1 MFDPT
6 VSFHLDMVAL
16 EAGMTMYELENGIT
30 DEYLRASES
39 FGEDSEEAATEG
51 TSFMSGLFEDDF
63 VATEGF
69 KETMGKVG
77 KGIKAALITIG
88 GAIKKVF
95 LGLARTIQS
104 AFQALIEKISRAKAK
119 RDPWVAKILTDPDMQ
134 RMTNSISKT
143 FTSAASTVAAASQ
156 VIMPI
161 VKKINSA
168 LNKAAIGNSKKAD
181 AYNDN
186 DVSNVGKNYIKSNQ
200 LKNRDDNMGY
210 DRTEDEIEAAKAQIT
225 KLEEMYK
232 EIDGAVA
239 LVNESARIINEKTAA
254 EKKSGV
260 NVKAPG
266 LKTNSK
272 GEEKNTLIKKAPSGK
287 MLISALLSGVNAAPI
302 NNVAKRVTTE
312 CSVHAKACDSIVKQA
327 SGLNGSHEGNVGYRL
342 CQIYLN
348 ASKIFSKI
356 SLVCNKVFIF
366 KVSDLSDESMA
377 NMDEYEKKN
386 YSGDDGSDEIYFDD

>member
-16 EAGMTMYELENGIT
+16 EAGMTMYEIENGIT
-30 DEYLRASES
+30 DEYLRAVES
-39 FGEDSEEAATEG
+39 FTEDSEEAATEG

-77 KGIKAALITIG
+77 KGIKAGLITIG

-119 RDPWVAKILTDPDMQ
+119 NDPWVAKILSDGNIQ
-134 RMTNSISKT
+134 KIVNAISKT
-143 FTSAASTVAAASQ
+143 FTTAASTVAAASQ

-181 AYNDN
+181 AYNEN

-200 LKNRDDNMGY
+200 LKNRDDQMGY
-210 DRTEDEIEAAKAQIT
+210 DRTEDEISAAREQIK
-225 KLEEMYK
+225 KLEEMYT
-232 EIDGAVA
+232 ELDGAVGM
-239 LVNESARIINEKTAA
+239 VNESARGLDIGQKVLKDAGLNTKV
-254 EKKSGV
+254 S
-260 NVKAPG
+260 G

-272 GEEKNTLIKKAPSGK
+272 GEEKDTLIKKTMNKK

-312 CSVHAKACDSIVKQA
+312 CSVHAKACDNIVKQA
-327 SGLNGSHEGNVGYRL
+327 TGFAGGTEANTGYRL
-342 CQIYLN
+342 CKIYLD
-348 ASKIFSKI
+348 ASKVFSKI

-366 KVSDLSDESMA
+366 KVSDLSDESSVNTDKYA
-377 NMDEYEKKN
+377 EQFGN
-386 YSGDDGSDEIYFDD
+386 DDVYTDSLT

>member
-30 DEYLRASES
+30 DEYLRAVES
-39 FGEDSEEAATEG
+39 FTEDSEEAATEG
-51 TSFMSGLFEDDF
+51 ASFMSGLFEDDF

-77 KGIKAALITIG
+77 KGIKAALITVG
-88 GAIKKVF
+88 GAIKKIF

-119 RDPWVAKILTDPDMQ
+119 NDPWVAKILAKDPSGQ
-134 RMTNSISKT
+134 LQKMTNAISKT
-143 FTSAASTVAAASQ
+143 FATAASTVAAASQ

-168 LNKAAIGNSKKAD
+168 LNKAAIGNSKKAN
-181 AYNDN
+181 AYNED

-200 LKNRDDNMGY
+200 LKNRNDDMGY
-210 DRTEDEIEAAKAQIT
+210 ERTENEIAAAKEQIK
-225 KLEEMYK
+225 KLEEMYT
-232 EIDGAVA
+232 ELDGAVGM
-239 LVNESARIINEKTAA
+239 VNESAKGMDTLASSLKDA
-254 EKKSGV
+254 GV
-260 NVKAPG
+260 DAKAPG
-266 LKTNSK
+266 LKTNGK
-272 GEEKNTLIKKAPSGK
+272 GEEKDTLIKKAPNKK

-302 NNVAKRVTTE
+302 NSVAKRVTTE
-312 CSVHAKACDSIVKQA
+312 CSVHAKACDNIVKQA
-327 SGLNGSHEGNVGYRL
+327 TGLDGGTEANTGYRL
-342 CQIYLN
+342 CKIYLD

-377 NMDEYEKKN
+377 NADKYAEQFAN
-386 YSGDDGSDEIYFDD
+386 GDDVYVN